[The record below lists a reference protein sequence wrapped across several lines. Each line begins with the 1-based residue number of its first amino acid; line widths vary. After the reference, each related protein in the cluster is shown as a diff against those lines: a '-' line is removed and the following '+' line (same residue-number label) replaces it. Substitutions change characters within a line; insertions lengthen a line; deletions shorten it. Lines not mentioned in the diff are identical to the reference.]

1 MNFLLS
7 DEQLAL
13 LDTLRGLLA
22 DKCDPRRVHDVF
34 DGDGSFDAGLWQAI
48 CEMGIPAIMV
58 PEEHGG
64 LGLKLIDL
72 AIAAELVGEF
82 AAPVPL
88 FGHVAATIALSL
100 CGSDAQREQWLP
112 KLAAG
117 DVLATLAVGEG
128 DSRWMAEEWTLAGG
142 DSISGSKRL
151 VPHAAEADLII
162 VGTTTGFVLVE
173 KGDGFAAERL
183 DCADRTR
190 SLDTVTFTD
199 AAAEPMPGDAAS
211 IARVLDAA
219 AVLLAA
225 DAFGGASH
233 CVEMSVEYAKVR
245 EQYGAPIGSFQGL
258 KHQLSNMALAV
269 EPGRGLY
276 WYAAHAWDDIP
287 EKARHAA
294 AQAKAHLTDVYLQ
307 ATRDTV
313 EAHGGIGF
321 TWEHDTHIYMK
332 RAMLDWTWLGQPE
345 KHRLRAADLVGW

>member
-13 LDTLRGLLA
+13 LDALRGLLQ
-22 DKCDPRRVHDVF
+22 DKCDPRHVHEIF
-34 DGDGSFDAGLWQAI
+34 DGDGSYDAGLWQAI

-58 PEEHGG
+58 PEELGG

-72 AIAAELVGEF
+72 AIAAELVGEY

-88 FGHVAATIALSL
+88 FGHCAATIAVAL
-100 CGSDAQREQWLP
+100 CGSAAQRERWLP
-112 KLAAG
+112 KLASGEA
-117 DVLATLAVGEG
+117 LATLALGEG
-128 DSRWMAEEWTLAGG
+128 DSRWLPGEWEIAGEARLNG
-142 DSISGSKRL
+142 KKRF
-151 VPHAAEADLII
+151 VPHGLEADLFI
-162 VGTTTGFVLVE
+162 VGTASGLVLVE
-173 KGDGFAAERL
+173 KGEGVAVERL
-183 DCADRTR
+183 DGADRTR

-199 AAAEPMPGDAAS
+199 APAEPMPGDEASVARSIDAAS
-211 IARVLDAA
+211 
-219 AVLLAA
+219 VLLAA
-225 DAFGGASH
+225 DAFGGANH

-276 WYAAHAWDDIP
+276 WYAAHAWDELP

-294 AQAKAHLTDVYLQ
+294 AQAKAHLTDIYLQ

-332 RAMLDWTWLGQPE
+332 RAMLDWAWLGQPE
-345 KHRLRAADLVGW
+345 KHRLRAADLAGW